1 MKRLFNSCILAI
13 LFAVLIVIHFT
24 VSDAKKSPAVSA
36 DTVSFAVR
44 ENPEAGLYGDVNIA
58 FTQVRRKY
66 IGTLYLPGG
75 ASASELMLSWENGIS
90 VSAGGTMYTGCAA
103 PVPGN
108 GQSLTYTVKAG
119 RKRTDF
125 TITTVQG
132 SDSIESMFLNIDENL
147 GTISDMNSDP
157 AHETSC
163 FGVLAFE
170 NETHDMSI
178 KGRGNWTWGTV
189 RDGEATDLRDKK
201 PYNITIYKEPRNGT
215 ERFGI
220 KDSVSLI
227 EGVSAKKWTLLA
239 NYSDGTL
246 LRNKIGFDLAKQLG
260 IGLESRFV
268 DVWMN
273 GSYIGN
279 YLLTPKNDYDA
290 PKNGYLLE
298 LDNTE
303 DAKAPYFSLKGL
315 EPVQS
320 LQNLITVKH
329 LGSNAQKAG
338 VTAADIQDWMQ
349 DMLDAVMDYSSEEYR
364 KFIDVDSWA
373 KMYLVQE
380 FCKNYDVICGSI
392 LMRREGLTENDRLI
406 AGPVWDLDNSLGRTQ
421 INRKIDMSSAL
432 QLSPDGRHID
442 GLNGVTSFLQYL
454 GRHDDFMQRV
464 YGIYNE
470 YRDAFDGVLVNL
482 DAQASLIGDSAAMNY
497 SLYDINQLQYNVTFV
512 QHSYDV
518 GTGEYAYTQLV
529 TDGYQDYLTNLR
541 NFVSNRLKFFSDD
554 FYEPAASG

>member
-1 MKRLFNSCILAI
+1 
-13 LFAVLIVIHFT
+13 
-24 VSDAKKSPAVSA
+24 
-36 DTVSFAVR
+36 
-44 ENPEAGLYGDVNIA
+44 
-58 FTQVRRKY
+58 
-66 IGTLYLPGG
+66 
-75 ASASELMLSWENGIS
+75 
-90 VSAGGTMYTGCAA
+90 
-103 PVPGN
+103 
-108 GQSLTYTVKAG
+108 
-119 RKRTDF
+119 
-125 TITTVQG
+125 
-132 SDSIESMFLNIDENL
+132 
-147 GTISDMNSDP
+147 
-157 AHETSC
+157 
-163 FGVLAFE
+163 
-170 NETHDMSI
+170 
-178 KGRGNWTWGTV
+178 
-189 RDGEATDLRDKK
+189 
-201 PYNITIYKEPRNGT
+201 
-215 ERFGI
+215 
-220 KDSVSLI
+220 
-227 EGVSAKKWTLLA
+227 
-239 NYSDGTL
+239 
-246 LRNKIGFDLAKQLG
+246 
-260 IGLESRFV
+260 
-268 DVWMN
+268 MN

-349 DMLDAVMDYSSEEYR
+349 DMLDTVMDYSSEEYS